1 MPEDTSTR
9 DIATMAKTLI
19 DAHMTDCT
27 RFREGLRSDLKS
39 FNDDLKKLNNRV
51 MMIVGGIVL
60 FTHSIDWV
68 LTFLGK
74 R

>member
-1 MPEDTSTR
+1 MADDTR
-9 DIATMAKTLI
+9 DIAMMAKTLI

-27 RFREGLRSDLKS
+27 KFREGLRADLKS

-51 MMIVGGIVL
+51 MMIIGGIVL
-60 FTHSIDWV
+60 ITHGVDWV
-68 LTFLGK
+68 MQLMGH